1 MNMSLEQSKEIN
13 EGAGKVGCWGV
24 VAFLIFLILSI
35 FSGGNVVFITLTI
48 LALIIP
54 IICGFVQKAVEGPIE
69 ADRLR
74 REEEERKKK
83 KEDEEKRRQAEENIK
98 IMTFYDQCKKEGI
111 FNLDTEQSKQ
121 KASLIAKRIMLTH
134 VYYTDAYVRGKAL
147 REEKDKEDRAE
158 QIKQLKNEEH
168 EKYIQLTKY
177 SSFVGRD
184 KKIRMLNDLIAPYKI
199 ELAKLQGQENKA
211 LDAFST
217 RPELKSESDPLIVGG
232 IATGLAGSTAG
243 VIAAIGSQQ
252 QNEKIR
258 ERNKMMT
265 NLHAGMLESASKVAY
280 YTNIQIS
287 SIKNEM
293 KPIEEKLEAAKIK
306 LIENSDEQEL
316 LDNLK
321 FDNVTVKFSETG
333 AFTITARASHK
344 KNTIMFE
351 NTKAF
356 IDGTVKANLYQ
367 NGKCVGNTFLV
378 APINGFYGELQGI
391 CLADSNTA
399 KKDEPYEIKFE
410 PYHLWK
416 MEV

>member
-1 MNMSLEQSKEIN
+1 MKMSLEQSKEIN
-13 EGAGKVGCWGV
+13 ESAGKVGCWGII
-24 VAFLIFLILSI
+24 AFLIFLILSI

-54 IICGFVQKAVEGPIE
+54 IICGFVQKAVEGPIK

-74 REEEERKKK
+74 REEEER
-83 KEDEEKRRQAEENIK
+83 EKRKKAEETERIAKENTK
-98 IMTFYDQCKKEGI
+98 ILKYYDQCIKEGVS
-111 FNLDTEQSKQ
+111 NLDTEKDKQ
-121 KASLIAKRIMLTH
+121 KALLISKQLGLTTE
-134 VYYTDAYVRGKAL
+134 YTIAYSRGKIM
-147 REEKDKEDRAE
+147 RVQHDKEAQE
-158 QIKQLKNEEH
+158 AHLKQLKDDEH
-168 EKYIQLTKY
+168 EQYIQLTKY
-177 SSFVGRD
+177 SSFIGRD

-243 VIAAIGSQQ
+243 VMASIGSQQ
-252 QNEKIR
+252 KNEKIR
-258 ERNKMMT
+258 EHNKMMT
-265 NLHAGMLESASKVAY
+265 NLHTGMLESASKVAY
-280 YTNIQIS
+280 YTSIQIS

-293 KPIEEKLEAAKIK
+293 KLIEEKLEAAKIK
-306 LIENSDEQEL
+306 LVENSDEQEL

-344 KNTIMFE
+344 KNTITFE

-399 KKDEPYEIKFE
+399 KKDKPYEIKFE